1 MQTRTPRHSERVW
14 GDAGRVALARSYLLG
29 WFAFSCY
36 LQLHG
41 LSVLFSVF
49 VSYLFMWAAYV
60 GEPVAPPRG
69 PARPRGAPP
78 AGARPRGG
86 ARAGRGR
93 RAPQRAAR
101 CMNGDGDTYI

>member
-41 LSVLFSVF
+41 LSVLFL
-49 VSYLFMWAAYV
+49 YLIYVGCLYV
-60 GEPVAPPRG
+60 GESPSPRRPGPGPRG
-69 PARPRGAPP
+69 
-78 AGARPRGG
+78 RGG
-86 ARAGRGR
+86 ARGGAAGL
-93 RAPQRAAR
+93 RASAPRAAGAAHVSR
-101 CMNGDGDTYI
+101 MNGDSDT